1 MSRIKFREGE
11 QRKFLIE
18 VLKKLNCPTLRA
30 FNQFGFEI
38 PYSTWK
44 NYFSEARLLPEELFN
59 QICFLSK
66 VEKYQYIVE
75 CSGRRL
81 RELIIILNNLNWVIS
96 YKIE

>member
-66 VEKYQYIVE
+66 FEIQTLEIQ
-75 CSGRRL
+75 RL
-81 RELIIILNNLNWVIS
+81 ENYWGQIKGGKNKKSKN
-96 YKIE
+96 